1 MNKTGSDEYPAKSTR
16 HFQASNCQMA
26 FRRKYYTMR
35 HKFIQG
41 IAGITVNKETG
52 KEGKKM
58 SIIEE
63 LYLGNICPDSGTY
76 KDNSPVVQAIKR
88 KGKYLDELME
98 KMDDDEKELL
108 NKYCD
113 AQADINE
120 IVQYDTFT
128 YALKFGVL
136 LMTEIFMGMDIFGN
150 REEKSDEIHF
160 A

>member
-1 MNKTGSDEYPAKSTR
+1 
-16 HFQASNCQMA
+16 MA

-41 IAGITVNKETG
+41 IAGITVNNETG

-63 LYLGNICPDSGTY
+63 LYLGNICPDNGTY
-76 KDNSPVVQAIKR
+76 KNNSPVVHAIKQ
-88 KGKYLDELME
+88 KSKYLDELMD
-98 KMDDDEKELL
+98 KMNDDEKELL

-113 AQADINE
+113 AQADIDE
-120 IVQYDTFT
+120 MVQYDTFT

-136 LMTEIFMGMDIFGN
+136 LMTEIFMGMDTIFGN
-150 REEKSDEIHF
+150 REGKNNEIHS